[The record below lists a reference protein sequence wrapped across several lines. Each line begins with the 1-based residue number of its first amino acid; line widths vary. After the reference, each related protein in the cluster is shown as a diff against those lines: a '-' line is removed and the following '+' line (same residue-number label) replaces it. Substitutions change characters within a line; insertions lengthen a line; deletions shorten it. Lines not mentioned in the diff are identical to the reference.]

1 MNNPPVRPWN
11 DNSRLGNLSWKSRGA
26 HAAHISDATFGSF
39 ASPKLPNCGDFS
51 DFSGAQR
58 GQRPP
63 PHSTTL
69 FRRQRSRS
77 TYSRYTT
84 CSNATQTTGGPSE
97 GRCST
102 PAASQSF
109 PVLSCAFLLRGQDQ
123 DRNLASSHARYE
135 VSFHVHL
142 RFIFV
147 LNSLRHRSLQYPQG
161 STLAA

>member
-1 MNNPPVRPWN
+1 MNNPPVRADGPIIPVWEICHQPVF
-11 DNSRLGNLSWKSRGA
+11 SRCPIPPISRRRLLGLLRSHSYGGRTARPAWGRRPFYDA
-26 HAAHISDATFGSF
+26 LPRAAGEVVQLYF
-39 ASPKLPNCGDFS
+39 
-51 DFSGAQR
+51 
-58 GQRPP
+58 
-63 PHSTTL
+63 
-69 FRRQRSRS
+69 
-77 TYSRYTT
+77 RYTT

-147 LNSLRHRSLQYPQG
+147 LNSLCHRSLQYPQG